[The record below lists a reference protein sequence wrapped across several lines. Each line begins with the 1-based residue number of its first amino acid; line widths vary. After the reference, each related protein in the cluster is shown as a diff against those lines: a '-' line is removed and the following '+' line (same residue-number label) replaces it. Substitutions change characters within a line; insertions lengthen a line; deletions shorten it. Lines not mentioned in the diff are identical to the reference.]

1 MVYKIKVALVDIVDG
16 VDNEGLVDRIMEESK
31 ILIHKCCQYKIKDE
45 SEYIIVILN
54 KIIDLL
60 IVTIIICCRSVPGTL
75 HMYDP
80 LSD

>member
-1 MVYKIKVALVDIVDG
+1 MVYKIKVVLVDRVDG
-16 VDNEGLVDRIMEESK
+16 ADNEGLVDIIMEESK
-31 ILIHKCCQYKIKDE
+31 ILIHKYKKIIKDE

-60 IVTIIICCRSVPGTL
+60 IVTIIICCRSIPGTL